1 LVENANEYNAWNPG
15 IYTDIP
21 KHLRHRITLFNNANS
36 SVSYSEAK
44 EAAIFCGLNIKDMC
58 ELTVERL
65 VIHEL
70 LIRVTSDLSVPDGP
84 NYEDLGISLRDMV
97 SKILEDYIK
106 PEASIINQYFADYMS
121 TAQSIINSLIKKE
134 ISRNVATNE
143 VKSFP
148 FRIKNVFKHV
158 LNDSKY
164 SAKNIEK
171 ASPITAHRSIN
182 EHDLSLSD
190 KCDTA
195 VSIALSGV
203 LKVHGGL
210 IYDLDLLTLLTTR
223 FFRNTFGSQKI
234 GKLIEPLIQKAVEVQ
249 KYKIL
254 PFQSS
259 PIVMN
264 TKGASAAGK
273 STIRPQQ
280 RLLAERMDITWEDFA
295 VISPDYWRKFLLDYG
310 SLGKDYKYA
319 AMLTGYELEM
329 VDKKLDLYMEQKSI
343 KGEMPHLLIDRFRF
357 DSFTVNLK
365 GDYQSKLL
373 SRFGQKVLLF
383 FVITPPAETVERAW
397 KRGLSTLRYKA
408 VEDLL
413 FHNIEAYTGMPELFL
428 SWIAIKDKDINF
440 EFLDNEVPLGT
451 LPRTVAFGG
460 NGSMVIMDLTALN
473 NIDLFKE
480 VNIKAKK
487 PEDVLFRQ
495 NNNQY
500 EFLKQC
506 ILYISE
512 ISFFDRESK
521 KIYGLLKDGRWV
533 NKNPSYI
540 PVNKEEIKCL
550 TALGWD
556 DCAIK
561 PFKKNKSKFSDINT
575 IQTLGAL

>member
-1 LVENANEYNAWNPG
+1 MNEYNAWNPG
-15 IYTDIP
+15 ITTDIP
-21 KHLRHRITLFNNANS
+21 THLRHQITLFNHANS
-36 SVSYSEAK
+36 TVSFSQAK
-44 EAAIFCGLNIKDMC
+44 DAALFCGLNTQDMC

-70 LIRVTSDLSVPDGP
+70 LIRVTADLSVPDGP

-106 PEASIINQYFADYMS
+106 PEMSIIDKSFIDHMS
-121 TAQSIINSLIKKE
+121 KAQSIIYTLIKKE
-134 ISRNVATNE
+134 ISQNVVTDE
-143 VKSFP
+143 LISFP
-148 FRIKNVFKHV
+148 SRVKNAFNHLINEPKSSTR
-158 LNDSKY
+158 N
-164 SAKNIEK
+164 AKGTSLIPAYK
-171 ASPITAHRSIN
+171 SIN
-182 EHDLSLSD
+182 EQGLSLSE
-190 KCDTA
+190 KCHTA
-195 VSIALSGV
+195 VSIVLSGV
-203 LKVHGGL
+203 LKVHGRL

-234 GKLIEPLIQKAVEVQ
+234 GKLIEPIIKRAVEKK
-249 KYKIL
+249 KYKVL
-254 PFQSS
+254 PFQSA

-280 RLLAERMDITWEDFA
+280 RLLAERMDIIWEDFA

-310 SLGKDYKYA
+310 SLGEDYKYA

-329 VDKKLDLYMEQKSI
+329 VDKKLDLYMEQKST

-357 DSFTVNLK
+357 DSFTVNVE

-383 FVITPPAETVERAW
+383 FVITSPAETVERAW

-413 FHNIEAYTGMPELFL
+413 FHNIEAYTGMPELFF

-440 EFLDNEVPLGT
+440 EFLDNEVPLDT
-451 LPRTVAFGG
+451 LPRTVAFGR
-460 NGSMVIMDLTALN
+460 NGKMVIMDLTALN

-487 PEDVLFRQ
+487 SEDVLYIQ
-495 NNNQY
+495 NTSNY

-506 ILYISE
+506 VLYISE
-512 ISFFDRESK
+512 ISFVDRKSK
-521 KIYGLLKDGRWV
+521 KIYGLLKDGKWV
-533 NKNPSYI
+533 NKDPSYK
-540 PVNKEEIKCL
+540 PTNKEEIKCL

-556 DCAIK
+556 DYTIK
-561 PFKKNKSKFSDINT
+561 PFEENQCKFSDVNT

>member
-1 LVENANEYNAWNPG
+1 MNECNAWNPG
-15 IYTDIP
+15 IVSDIP
-21 KHLRHRITLFNNANS
+21 RHLRHQITLFNQANS
-36 SVSYSEAK
+36 SVSFNEAK
-44 EAAIFCGLNIKDMC
+44 EAAIFCGLNAQDMC

-70 LIRVTSDLSVPDGP
+70 LIRVTADLYVPDGP

-97 SKILEDYIK
+97 SQILENHFK
-106 PEASIINQYFADYMS
+106 PEASIIDQCFTDYMS
-121 TAQSIINSLIKKE
+121 TAQSIIHSLIKKE
-134 ISRNVATNE
+134 ISQNVVTNE
-143 VKSFP
+143 LISLP
-148 FRIKNVFKHV
+148 SRMKNVFKH
-158 LNDSKY
+158 L
-164 SAKNIEK
+164 
-171 ASPITAHRSIN
+171 IN
-182 EHDLSLSD
+182 EPNGNTRNEKESSFIPVYKSTNEQSLSLSD
-190 KCDTA
+190 KCHTT
-195 VSIALSGV
+195 VSIVLSGV
-203 LKVHGGL
+203 LKVHGRL

-234 GKLIEPLIQKAVEVQ
+234 GKLIEPIIQKAVKIK

-310 SLGKDYKYA
+310 SLGEDYKYA

-329 VDKKLDLYMEQKSI
+329 VDKKLDLYMEQKST

-357 DSFTVNLK
+357 DSFTVNVK

-383 FVITPPAETVERAW
+383 FVITSPAETVERAW

-413 FHNIEAYTGMPELFL
+413 FHNIEAYTGMPELFF

-440 EFLDNEVPLGT
+440 EFLDNEVPLGA

-487 PEDVLFRQ
+487 SEDVLFSQ
-495 NNNQY
+495 NNYQY

-512 ISFFDRESK
+512 ISFVDRKSK
-521 KIYGLLKDGRWV
+521 KIYGLLKDGKWV
-533 NKNPSYI
+533 NKDPSYK
-540 PVNKEEIKCL
+540 PTNKEEIKCL

-556 DCAIK
+556 DYTIK
-561 PFKKNKSKFSDINT
+561 PFEENQCKFSDVNT

>member
-1 LVENANEYNAWNPG
+1 MVENVNEYNAWNPG

-44 EAAIFCGLNIKDMC
+44 EAAIFCGLNIQDMC

-143 VKSFP
+143 VISFP
-148 FRIKNVFKHV
+148 SRIKNVFKHV
-158 LNDSKY
+158 INDTKY

-171 ASPITAHRSIN
+171 ASSITAYKSIN
-182 EHDLSLSD
+182 EHGLSLSE

-413 FHNIEAYTGMPELFL
+413 FHNIEAYTGMPELFF

-451 LPRTVAFGG
+451 LPRTVAFGR

-487 PEDVLFRQ
+487 SEDVLFSQ
-495 NNNQY
+495 NNYQY

-521 KIYGLLKDGRWV
+521 KIYGLLKDGKWV

-540 PVNKEEIKCL
+540 PINKEEIKCL
-550 TALGWD
+550 TVLGWD
-556 DCAIK
+556 DCDIK
-561 PFKKNKSKFSDINT
+561 PFKDNKSKFSDINT